1 MRLHKEIF
9 VTFVA
14 LVFTSAIA
22 VSQTRN
28 ETDFTQLMAD
38 YGLVDVSH
46 LDPGL
51 TVDMRYSTTNNFVGK
66 DMYGTFTTPYLTQAT
81 ADALLDAVHRLQRV
95 DSLYGIVIYDA
106 ARPLSVQRIMW
117 NVVKGTPQ
125 EKYVARPNRGGPHN
139 YGIAVDIGLTF
150 AGEPLDMGT
159 DFDNFTPSAHITDE
173 STLVRQGKISAAAKR
188 NRELLRRAMTLSGFQ
203 TYSREWWHF
212 VRYDIKYARRHL
224 KLLDF

>member
-1 MRLHKEIF
+1 MRVIKPIF
-9 VTFVA
+9 FTLVA
-14 LVFTSAIA
+14 LVFTSANA
-22 VSQTRN
+22 FSQEVNTL
-28 ETDFTQLMAD
+28 DFTQLMAD
-38 YGLVDVSH
+38 YGLVDVSA
-46 LDPGL
+46 LDDGF

-66 DMYGTFTTPYLTQAT
+66 DMYGTFKTPYLTKST
-81 ADALLDAVHRLQRV
+81 ADALLDALHRLQRV

-125 EKYVARPNRGGPHN
+125 EKYVARPHNGGPHN

-173 STLVRQGKISAAAKR
+173 VTLVRQGKISPAAKR

-212 VRYDIKYARRHL
+212 VRYNMKYARRHI